1 MSISSEQY
9 YLGGLINEIDKD
21 IKPNIPENYISKDET
36 TYKTSKEQ
44 NFSSNNTNYSKASPS
59 LFYSSAKKSEFSNPL
74 SSINSIN
81 SNKINFLPKNNFLI
95 IFNNQKKTKEFQNKL
110 VGASTRYIDNI
121 VNELS
126 GSYRLVIKNK
136 NGNYYCSDLIKNC
149 NKEQRIR
156 ILKELSPTISQDS
169 VDECGTHVI
178 QKLIEYASDEEEFN
192 LLLLSFNDVNSILL
206 TSMNQNGTYVIQKI
220 IIHIPEKFRMKFN
233 LIFVNLV
240 AILANDV
247 YGVYTVKKFIGY
259 TQNELIR
266 KQFLNLIFSNIINIS
281 GNQYGNYL
289 IQYLLEKWWKT
300 DEGIYFKKL
309 IIGKFLILA
318 SNYYSSFICD
328 LFYKLCNDEEK
339 KTLITSINENSKIV
353 DNIYKNTDIR
363 NKRIPICLNKI
374 IANKNIKNKLDNNN
388 NNMNNKTESID
399 KKNKNE

>member
-1 MSISSEQY
+1 MSISSERY
-9 YLGGLINEIDKD
+9 FLGGLINEIDKD
-21 IKPNIPENYISKDET
+21 IKPDNPDRFISKDET
-36 TYKTSKEQ
+36 AYKTSKEQ
-44 NFSSNNTNYSKASPS
+44 IISSSNTNYSKVSPL
-59 LFYSSAKKSEFSNPL
+59 LFSSSFKVSSFSNPQN
-74 SSINSIN
+74 SINSNN
-81 SNKINFLPKNNFLI
+81 SNKINFIPKNKFLT
-95 IFNNQKKTKEFQNKL
+95 IFNNQKKTKELQNKL
-110 VGASTRYIDNI
+110 VGASTNYIDNI

-136 NGNYYCSDLIKNC
+136 NGNYFCSDLIKNC

-156 ILKELSPTISQDS
+156 ILKELSPTISQDC

-240 AILANDV
+240 SILSNDV

-259 TQNELIR
+259 TQNDLIR
-266 KQFLNLIFSNIINIS
+266 KQFLNLIFNNIINIS

-289 IQYLLEKWWKT
+289 IQYLLEKWWKSG
-300 DEGIYFKKL
+300 EGVYLKKL
-309 IIGKFLILA
+309 IFSKFLILA

-328 LFYKLCNDEEK
+328 LYYKLCNDEEK
-339 KTLITSINENSKIV
+339 KSLITFINDNSKIV

-363 NKRIPICLNKI
+363 NNRIPICLNKI
-374 IANKNIKNKLDNNN
+374 ITNKN
-388 NNMNNKTESID
+388 
-399 KKNKNE
+399 NKNEPYNNNADNKDSLEEKNKKE